1 MSTDTIRHRGAVV
14 RERLTDR
21 GFAAGWSV
29 VKALPE
35 PAAHSVFRAAAD
47 LATRRNS
54 AAVGQL
60 RANLRRVLGPSAP
73 PEALEEVVRRGM
85 RSYGRYWKETFRL
98 PVMDPADVAARTD
111 TTGWEHVDGP
121 RAAGRGIVA
130 ALTHSGNW
138 DAYGIVYRDHLG
150 EAFTTVAER
159 LRPEALY
166 DRFVAYRERLGM
178 EVLPLTG
185 GERPVASVLTERL
198 RAGRC
203 ICLLAERDLSRQGM
217 PVRFFGETAT
227 VPPGPALLAA
237 TTGAAL
243 VPMNGSF
250 TESGWRM
257 RFHPEIEI
265 AVTGRLRDRVAH
277 ATQALMTVFE
287 DGIAAHP
294 EDWHM
299 LQPLWTA
306 DRTGQ

>member
-1 MSTDTIRHRGAVV
+1 MK
-14 RERLTDR
+14 ERLADR

-35 PAAHSVFRAAAD
+35 PVARTLFQTAAD
-47 LATRRNS
+47 LAVRRS
-54 AAVGQL
+54 GSGVGQL
-60 RANLRRVLGPSAP
+60 RANLRRVLGPST
-73 PEALEEVVRRGM
+73 PEATLEELVRRGM
-85 RSYGRYWKETFRL
+85 RSYARYWRETFRL
-98 PVMDPADVAARTD
+98 PVMDPVDVMARTEV
-111 TTGWEHVDGP
+111 TGWEHVDGV
-121 RAAGRGIVA
+121 RSAGRGIVA

-138 DAYGIVYRDHLG
+138 DAAGIVYRDHLG
-150 EAFTTVAER
+150 EPFTTVAER

-203 ICLLAERDLSRQGM
+203 VCLLADRDLSAQGM
-217 PVRFFGETAT
+217 PVQFFGETAT

-250 TESGWRM
+250 TENGWRM
-257 RFHPEIEI
+257 HFSAEVEIPI
-265 AVTGRLRDRVAH
+265 TGRLRERVAT

-287 DGIAAHP
+287 GGVSAHP

-299 LQPLWTA
+299 LRPLWTA
-306 DRTGQ
+306 DRPARASR

>member
-1 MSTDTIRHRGAVV
+1 MAK
-14 RERLTDR
+14 ERLADR
-21 GFAAGWSV
+21 GFAAGWFL

-35 PAAHSVFRAAAD
+35 PAARSLFQTAAD
-47 LATRRNS
+47 LAVRRNGPS
-54 AAVGQL
+54 LDQL
-60 RANLRRVLGPSAP
+60 RANLRRVLGPAAAP
-73 PEALEEVVRRGM
+73 AALDAVVRRGM
-85 RSYGRYWKETFRL
+85 RSYARYWKETFRL
-98 PVMDPADVAARTD
+98 PVMDPAEVIARTEV
-111 TTGWEHVDGP
+111 TGWEYVDSA
-121 RAAGRGIVA
+121 RSAGRGVVA

-138 DAYGIVYRDHLG
+138 DAGGIVYRDHIG

-185 GERPVASVLTERL
+185 GARPVASVLTERL
-198 RAGRC
+198 LAGRC
-203 ICLLAERDLSRQGM
+203 ICLLADRDLSAQGV
-217 PVRFFGETAT
+217 PVQFFGETAT

-250 TESGWRM
+250 TENGWRLE
-257 RFHPEIEI
+257 FCPEVEI
-265 AVTGRLRDRVAH
+265 PAAGRLRERVAV

-287 DGIAAHP
+287 GGVATHP

-306 DRTGQ
+306 DRGAR